1 MNMNAHM
8 NAETSPIAALSTVH
22 SLVSRAR
29 FELIPLKSLDAAI
42 EALPARSRVSV
53 TCSPAKGIDATLT
66 LAARLHDLG
75 HDAVPHIS
83 ARLVTGVDNLRQI
96 VATLATHQIHEI
108 FLIAGDAEHPAGP
121 YDGVVALL
129 RDLLTMDHRLTHI
142 GVTAYP
148 DGHPLISEHTM
159 HEALV
164 RKQELLRDACIAA
177 HATTQMCFDT
187 KKLHA
192 WIRRQRAA
200 GVTLP
205 IHLGLPGVVDRTKL
219 LTLGARLGIG
229 QSLRFVRKNAGS
241 VRGLLFSSGYDPS
254 TLIDTFSEDAA
265 SLGIEGL
272 HLFTFNEIAN
282 TVAWQRSALS
292 A

>member
-1 MNMNAHM
+1 MNMNANM
-8 NAETSPIAALSTVH
+8 NADTSMVGTPSTVR
-22 SLVSRAR
+22 SLISTAR
-29 FELIPLKSLDAAI
+29 LELIPLKSLDAAI
-42 EALPARSRVSV
+42 DALPAHSRVSV

-66 LAARLHDLG
+66 LAARLQDLG
-75 HDAVPHIS
+75 HNAVPHIS
-83 ARLVTGVDNLRQI
+83 ARLITGADNLRAI
-96 VATLATHQIHEI
+96 VDTLGRHELHEI

-129 RDLLTMDHRLTHI
+129 RDLLTMHHGLTHI

-148 DGHPLISEHTM
+148 DGHPLISGHTM
-159 HEALV
+159 QAALL
-164 RKQELLRDACIAA
+164 RKQELLHEAGIAA

-187 KKLHA
+187 TKVHA
-192 WIRRQRAA
+192 WIRSQRSA
-200 GVTLP
+200 GVTVP

-241 VRGLLFSSGYDPS
+241 VRGLLFSTGYDPS
-254 TLIDTFSEDAA
+254 TLIDTFAKDAE
-265 SLGIEGL
+265 SLGIDGV

-282 TVAWQRSALS
+282 TVAWQRSALL